1 MSQGAKLDGG
11 RELEIIRQ
19 QFPLHGALIQRI
31 IDAVNKGLGNLGG
44 AVGELEAPQP
54 VDSTA
59 VKGTLDDTTNTL
71 SVPGEILHFV
81 HTHNAPIQRGI
92 RYLTEVATDPS
103 FNDAHAILDTTSRS
117 GVSSLPT
124 YEDDGITKVN
134 YYLRVTPQLPGS
146 SPQKPTVFG
155 GVKGPTAIQ
164 LSGNTGLSL
173 LPSQASGTARPGQG
187 GKALG
192 PVQSRGS
199 VGGPKRNF
207 VIQK

>member
-117 GVSSLPT
+117 GVANLPAL
-124 YEDDGITKVN
+124 DDNGDQVN
-134 YYLRVTPQLPGS
+134 YYLRTTPQLPGS
-146 SPQKPTVFG
+146 PPQKPTVFG
-155 GVKGPTAIQ
+155 GVRGPTAIQ
-164 LSGNTGLSL
+164 LTGTTQMSL
-173 LPSQASGTARPGQG
+173 LQSQASGTARPGQG
-187 GKALG
+187 GKGLG
-192 PVQSRGS
+192 PVQSRAP

-207 VIQK
+207 GNNK